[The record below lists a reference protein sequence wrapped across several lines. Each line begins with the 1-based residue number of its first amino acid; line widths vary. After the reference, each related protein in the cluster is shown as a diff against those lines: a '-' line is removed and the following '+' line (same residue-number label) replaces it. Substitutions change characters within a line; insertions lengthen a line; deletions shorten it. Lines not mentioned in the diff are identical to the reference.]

1 MPKLKNPL
9 LSFGA
14 TGRLGKLF
22 SLAKRQGR
30 HIIERRPIPVDAKS
44 PAQLFNRHMFTK
56 CVDLWHLLSEEEKQI
71 WESLARPLHM
81 TGYAWFISQ
90 CLRPNPGIYLPL
102 QGGTMSGNIEM
113 AKNRLLKLPEPTDEQ
128 EPVTKKYFQDNLPVG
143 GYTEGARV
151 YHNVAQSIPPAT
163 WTPLAFNSE
172 RYDTDNIHDPVT
184 NNTRLTCKTPGKYI
198 STGHISF
205 PFHYAGKRLIA
216 IRLNTTVL
224 IALHGITSI
233 ISQTDNLSIA
243 TIYSLALNDYI
254 ELFVY
259 QDANNALNLLSEG
272 NYTPEFTIQRIG

>member
-1 MPKLKNPL
+1 MTKLKNPL
-9 LSFGA
+9 LSFSA

-22 SLAKRQGR
+22 SLAKRQAR

-56 CVDLWHLLSEEEKQI
+56 CVDLWHLLSEAERQQ

-102 QGGTMSGNIEM
+102 QGGVMSGDIDM
-113 AKNRLLKLPEPTDEQ
+113 AKNRLLQLPPPTDEQ
-128 EPVTKKYFQDNLPVG
+128 EPVTKKYFEDNLPVG

-151 YHNVAQSIPPAT
+151 YHNVAQSIPNLT
-163 WTPLAFNSE
+163 WTPSAFNSE

-205 PFHYAGKRLIA
+205 PFHYAGKREIA
-216 IRLNTTVL
+216 IRLNAAVL

-233 ISQTDNLSIA
+233 IAQADILTVA

-254 ELFVY
+254 ELIVF
-259 QDANNALNLLSEG
+259 QDTGNVLNLLSEG
-272 NYTPEFTIQRIG
+272 NYSPEFTIQRIG